1 MKVKKRKLFCIEKK
15 NENEKQK
22 NCTLSFSSLFSFS
35 LSLSLSL
42 SFLPPSI
49 TLSHILLPYT
59 SGVACRVAQSVMS
72 PTWQLGGLVTA
83 NTTASAQ
90 SSAVSASIPS

>member
-42 SFLPPSI
+42 FYPPQSI
-49 TLSHILLPYT
+49 SLISSSRTP
-59 SGVACRVAQSVMS
+59 AAS
-72 PTWQLGGLVTA
+72 PAAWPKA
-83 NTTASAQ
+83 
-90 SSAVSASIPS
+90 